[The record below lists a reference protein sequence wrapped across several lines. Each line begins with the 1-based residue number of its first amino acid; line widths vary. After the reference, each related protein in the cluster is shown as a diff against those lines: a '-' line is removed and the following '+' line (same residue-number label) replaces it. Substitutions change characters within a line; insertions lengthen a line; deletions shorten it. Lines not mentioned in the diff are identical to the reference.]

1 MSRMSQTT
9 TQAPRFPEVTPE
21 QWRAQVDKELSGA
34 PFDKVLVQRTIEG
47 LAIAPLHTS
56 GPAAGLGRET
66 RNEPFRFALR
76 ADRQTGLEGV
86 VADLTAGAETIWLT
100 AGADLEAIVTHVE
113 SLGATLIVEPG
124 DADPLSVAQRLVA
137 TVPQMP
143 FVLAVDP
150 LTRRARGDLDDAG
163 LHAAIGSL
171 AEVVKTVA
179 EGAKHASALL
189 PSTLVFHEAGADA
202 ADEIGLALASAATY
216 LEALLAGG
224 VSLETAARTITLQ
237 TSVGRDTFLELCK
250 LRALRL
256 CWSKLLIAAG
266 LADPPAARVHAVCS
280 RRTLSVRDPW
290 VNMLRTTTQTF
301 AAILGGAALIT
312 PTAFDEANGPAGEL
326 GRRLARNT
334 GLVLREESQLGWVV
348 DPAGGSYFFE
358 TLTDALAR
366 EAWTRFQGFTRD
378 GGLPALLGDGR
389 LAARLEATW
398 QVRLDAVAKRK
409 TPVLGVSE
417 FANLDETLPR
427 PATSTAAAHGSPLPT
442 HRDAEAFE
450 ALRLLA
456 DAQKPEAVLST
467 LGPLAESRPRV
478 GFAAGFFGA
487 GGIRTRESSEVLGA
501 PLVCLCGSDERYA
514 NEAVD
519 RVRALKA
526 AGAGRVLLAGRPGA
540 LEAPLR
546 EAGVDGFLFVGCD
559 VLATLH
565 DLLRKNA

>member
-1 MSRMSQTT
+1 MSQTT
-9 TQAPRFPEVTPE
+9 PQAPSFPEVTLE
-21 QWRAQVDKELSGA
+21 KWRAQVERELSGA
-34 PFDKVLVQRTIEG
+34 PFDKVLVQKTIEG
-47 LAIAPLHTS
+47 LSIAPLHTS
-56 GPAAGLGRET
+56 GPADGLGRET

-76 ADRQTGLEGV
+76 ADPETGLAGV
-86 VADLTAGAETIWLT
+86 VADVTAGAEAIWLT
-100 AGADLEAIVTHVE
+100 AGADLEAVVTHVE
-113 SLGATLIVEPG
+113 SLGATVIVEPG
-124 DADPLSVAQRLVA
+124 EAAPLAVAQRLVA
-137 TVPQMP
+137 KAPQMA
-143 FVLAVDP
+143 FVLATDP
-150 LTRRARGDLDDAG
+150 LTRWARGELAAAELGAALTG
-163 LHAAIGSL
+163 LPD
-171 AEVVKTVA
+171 VVKVVDEKA
-179 EGAKHASALL
+179 PGASALVA
-189 PSTLVFHEAGADA
+189 STLVFHEAGADA
-202 ADEIGLALASAATY
+202 ADEIGLGLAAVATY

-224 VSLETAARTITLQ
+224 LSLSAAARTITLQ

-256 CWSKLLIAAG
+256 CWSKLLLAAG
-266 LADPPAARVHAVCS
+266 LTDPPAARVHAVCS

-290 VNMLRTTTQTF
+290 VNMLRATTQTF

-312 PTAFDEANGPAGEL
+312 PTAFDEANGPPGEL
-326 GRRLARNT
+326 GRRVARNT

-378 GGLPALLGDGR
+378 GGLPALLADGR
-389 LAARLEATW
+389 LRARLEATW
-398 QVRLDAVAKRK
+398 QTRLDAVAKRK

-427 PATSTAAAHGSPLPT
+427 PATTAEAADMSPLPA
-442 HRDAEAFE
+442 HRDAETFE

-456 DAQKPEAVLST
+456 DAQKPEAVLCT

-478 GFAAGFFGA
+478 GFASGFFGA
-487 GGIRTRESSEVLGA
+487 GGIRTRESSEIVGA

-514 NEAVD
+514 EAAAD

-540 LEAPLR
+540 LEASLR

-565 DLLRKNA
+565 DLLEKNA